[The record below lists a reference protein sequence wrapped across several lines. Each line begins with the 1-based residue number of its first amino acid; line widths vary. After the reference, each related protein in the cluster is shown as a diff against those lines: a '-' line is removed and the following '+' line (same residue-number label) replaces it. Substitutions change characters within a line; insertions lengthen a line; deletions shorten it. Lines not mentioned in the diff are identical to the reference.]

1 VKATP
6 LLAVAVI
13 ALVLGAG
20 QGAKGAT
27 QQCAPCLELEAFTID
42 GHYRESR
49 FENGVLVLIGRL
61 EVAAQVRARLHFGNV
76 APRRATWQ
84 SRPLSLPTGDFA
96 ERMDLPPTLL
106 PGPYVLE
113 VVTTLSDGVEQRTFD
128 SVRIPAPPEGVVILA
143 WATPDRSGFTHH
155 PRIKGRPTQV
165 WAYFRFASFGAA
177 ANWDEALG
185 PVDRTGRPG
194 DRRSAPQAEAL
205 RGRDVRPLR
214 ARPSGGA
221 VELSSSRARN
231 RRETGSL
238 PDRLGDRPLVTKGP
252 IFDRQGDN
260 GRG

>member
-76 APRRATWQ
+76 APPRATWQ
-84 SRPLSLPTGDFA
+84 SRPLSLPAGDFA

-113 VVTTLSDGVEQRTFD
+113 VVTTLNGGVEQRTFD

-165 WAYFRFASFGAA
+165 WAYFRFASS
-177 ANWDEALG
+177 AL
-185 PVDRTGRPG
+185 PRTGTKLSVQWIAPG
-194 DRRSAPQAEAL
+194 GRAIAAPLHKPRRYEVATFVRSAQGLPA
-205 RGRDVRPLR
+205 GRWSCLLR
-214 ARPSGGA
+214 ARGIVVKRVRFRIG
-221 VELSSSRARN
+221 
-231 RRETGSL
+231 
-238 PDRLGDRPLVTKGP
+238 
-252 IFDRQGDN
+252 
-260 GRG
+260 